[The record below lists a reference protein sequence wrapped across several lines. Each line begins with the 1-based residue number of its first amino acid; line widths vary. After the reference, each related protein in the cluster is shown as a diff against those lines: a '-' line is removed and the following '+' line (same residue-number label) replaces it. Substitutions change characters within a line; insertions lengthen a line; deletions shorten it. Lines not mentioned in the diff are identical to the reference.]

1 MIWMRKTNRRSV
13 VDRKKPKQEQR
24 EMNWLLLFMSVVI
37 AAAFVWVVYEVFHL
51 ALTPAGE

>member
-1 MIWMRKTNRRSV
+1 M
-13 VDRKKPKQEQR
+13 DRKKPKREQR